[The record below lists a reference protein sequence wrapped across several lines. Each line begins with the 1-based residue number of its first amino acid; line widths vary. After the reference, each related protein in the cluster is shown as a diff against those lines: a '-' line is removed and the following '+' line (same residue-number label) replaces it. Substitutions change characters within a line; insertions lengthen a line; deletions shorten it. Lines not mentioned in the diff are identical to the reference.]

1 MKRALLLVLAVVGL
15 RLAERA
21 AFAEKPVILVLP
33 LAAGSVGDAARGF
46 DARLLVDLQD
56 TGRVTTVTAAEEPDC
71 ATPACLA
78 QLATTSG
85 ASAVLSISAVR
96 ERRRIALFAALID
109 AKTQATTRRSELA
122 NLSAAQLAS
131 TAAVDVARD
140 IAGAPAGPTVLGV
153 IRPAQA
159 QDLGDALA
167 GQLAALGTFQ
177 VTALDADR
185 ASLTHRA
192 DVVIAQ
198 LAITERVHHV
208 HHYLDGA
215 LTATLSITDLATRQ
229 VVFAK
234 TVTVTASRRARKAS
248 RTEVAGALAA
258 DAVAQW
264 LTAFK
269 ASGLEAQLQQGTTR

>member
-1 MKRALLLVLAVVGL
+1 MVQRMKRALLVLALLLG
-15 RLAERA
+15 ERA
-21 AFAEKPVILVLP
+21 AFADRPTILVLP
-33 LAAGSVGDAARGF
+33 VAAGSVGDAARAF
-46 DARLLVDLQD
+46 DARLLVALQD

-85 ASAVLSISAVR
+85 ASAVLSISAVK
-96 ERRRIALFAALID
+96 ERARISLFAALID
-109 AKTQATTRRSELA
+109 AKTQTTTRRSELA

-159 QDLGDALA
+159 QELGDAIAAQLA
-167 GQLAALGTFQ
+167 GLGTFQ
-177 VTALDADR
+177 VVALDADR

-192 DVVIAQ
+192 DVAIAQ
-198 LAITERVHHV
+198 FSLTERVHHV

-215 LTATLSITDLATRQ
+215 LIATLSITDLATRQ

-234 TVTVTASRRARKAS
+234 TVTVTASRRARKAT

-264 LTAFK
+264 MTAFR
-269 ASGLEAQLQQGTTR
+269 ASGLEAQLQQGSH